1 MPSRLRDI
9 REVTR
14 TEVLATK
21 SSRDVAR
28 DTTCRDHYPVP
39 EQSFNCS
46 RGSMSILHEHEPT
59 NARVCELQ
67 EPVQTHMPK
76 LHYADIVQP
85 ISTMFPRV
93 NLEKFMAA
101 EAEMWRSID
110 LPTDALRQVSRLA
123 HKSTIQTLVDEGKDL
138 STRLYTATFTSFM
151 EDMLQ
156 HTRKGVMTASDWIQT
171 AESPSSYASSMSS
184 IACSRKQEVVVS
196 TTTSKS
202 LRDEK
207 SRPQSIRHAND
218 EGHPRRSVEE
228 VRHGVETTTKYKK
241 FEGEEPPPR
250 SASRRERQEA
260 GGCRESTTTSI
271 MRKVDYEHCLHPI
284 VECREVKPTTK
295 PQKFEGE
302 VLLPLN
308 RLSRRSET
316 MAAQH
321 VDERPHPHLF
331 ENIPKTDESKPRRQT
346 ELIHGFETTKE
357 HKFRRGRGSP
367 PIESSRRESTIHEK
381 DETPHPSQI
390 QKSTRADRS
399 TWWRSGWR
407 PAVQSPCP
415 ASLRR
420 STFGGNWA

>member
-1 MPSRLRDI
+1 MLSRLRDI

-14 TEVLATK
+14 TEVLTTK

-28 DTTCRDHYPVP
+28 DATRRDPYPVP

-46 RGSMSILHEHEPT
+46 RGSTSIRREHEPT
-59 NARVCELQ
+59 NTCVRELQ
-67 EPVQTHMPK
+67 EPVQPQIPK
-76 LHYADIVQP
+76 LRYADIVRP

-123 HKSTIQTLVDEGKDL
+123 HKSTTQTLVDEGKDP
-138 STRLYTATFTSFM
+138 STRLYTATFTSSM

-184 IACSRKQEVVVS
+184 IAHSQKREVVVS

-207 SRPQSIRHAND
+207 SRLQSIRHAND
-218 EGHPRRSVEE
+218 EGHPRRSVQE

-250 SASRRERQEA
+250 SGSRRERQEA
-260 GGCRESTTTSI
+260 GGCRESTTPI
-271 MRKVDYEHCLHPI
+271 MRNVDDDHCLHPI

-302 VLLPLN
+302 LLPLN
-308 RLSRRSET
+308 RLSRSET